1 VSNAIQRLRFFDG
14 EYVRAYDFT
23 DEQSYHVDMRRRL
36 NRRLHLH
43 GIVYGL
49 QIEQDDT
56 SVPPAAIFYSI
67 MPGMAIDQLGREIFV
82 PAPYSLSSGDVL
94 KQAGLHNGDYEVW
107 LCYQETQTG
116 LPAAGYRD
124 CNSTDQHTRWRETY
138 QVVLREINGSSGAA
152 SSGGASGCDGV
163 CVGTITLTTG
173 TGGWQIS
180 NPKPDGRTYVG
191 IRAQRVVAA
200 DEEKDNIFSITAQN
214 IDPTTR
220 AILPGYVDVLPG
232 VLERG
237 NLIVEKNVVVGDDF
251 TLDNPPHKLL
261 PKKDKIPA
269 TGNVKVTGDLFVN
282 GGVFLQDGDW
292 FDLKSYIAA
301 QMPLIVAGSQDV
313 DLTPSAGLATGQIA
327 SGTDHVSV
335 RIDAAHSAKAPQ
347 ILISLSKMAWQDA
360 TTLKTDWGTSA
371 VQFQVSVSGQAP
383 LPPLPTSFDLDI
395 NWSIGPVFVTAGP
408 GSTVLLPITS
418 LVVDYMLIFQP

>member
-1 VSNAIQRLRFFDG
+1 MSNAIQRLRFYDG

-36 NRRLHLH
+36 NHRLHLH

-49 QIEQDDT
+49 RIEQDDT

-67 MPGMAIDQLGREIFV
+67 TPGMAIDQIGREIFV

-94 KQAGLHNGDYEVW
+94 KQAGLHNGTYQVW

-124 CNSTDQHTRWRETY
+124 CASTDQHTRWRETY
-138 QVVLREINGSSGAA
+138 QVLLRAMDGN
-152 SSGGASGCDGV
+152 GGAPDCDGI
-163 CVGTITLTTG
+163 CVGTVTVTSVAG
-173 TGGWQIS
+173 EWQIS
-180 NPKPDGRTYVG
+180 DPKPDGRAYVG
-191 IRAQRVVAA
+191 IRAQRVVAP
-200 DEEKDNIFSITAQN
+200 DEEKDNIFAITAQN
-214 IDPTTR
+214 IDPISR

-251 TLDNPPHKLL
+251 PLDNPPHKLL

-292 FDLKSYIAA
+292 FDLKSYIKT
-301 QMPLIVAGSQDV
+301 QMPLIVAGSKDV
-313 DLTPSAGLATGQIA
+313 DLTPPAGLATGQIA

-335 RIDAAHSAKAPQ
+335 SIDAAHGAKAPQ
-347 ILISLSKMAWQDA
+347 VLVSISKTAWQDA
-360 TTLKTDWGTSA
+360 VTLKNDWGTSA
-371 VQFQVSVSGQAP
+371 VPFQVSVAGHVP
-383 LPPLPTSFDLDI
+383 LPPLPTSFNLDI
-395 NWSIGPVFVTAGP
+395 NWSIGPVYLTGGAGSP
-408 GSTVLLPITS
+408 VLLPITS
-418 LVVDYMLIFQP
+418 LIVDYVLIFQP